1 MENFNAMFD
10 SFFND
15 TLQLTFP
22 WFFAMAAIIILDL
35 IFGVKKALYVGDD
48 VRISNA
54 FRRTMSKTLSYFWFV
69 ITVGVIDAATTLDFK
84 ITTWACLIV
93 CVIELSSVISNFLKI
108 KGYKFNKEKGFDFIV
123 RKTMKRLGVDSLEKG
138 EITDLIEK
146 DEEVKK
152 TEETMKKEGE

>member
-48 VRISNA
+48 VRVSNA
-54 FRRTMSKTLSYFWFV
+54 FRRTMSKALSYFWFV
-69 ITVGVIDAATTLDFK
+69 ITVG
-84 ITTWACLIV
+84 
-93 CVIELSSVISNFLKI
+93 VIELSSVISNFLKI
-108 KGYKFNKEKGFDFIV
+108 KGYKFNKEKGFDFII
-123 RKTMKRLGVDSLEKG
+123 RKTMKRFGVDSLEKG

>member
-69 ITVGVIDAATTLDFK
+69 VTVGIIDAATTIDLK
-84 ITTWACLIV
+84 ITTWACLVV

-108 KGYKFNKEKGFDFIV
+108 KGYKFNKEKGFDFII
-123 RKTMKRLGVDSLEKG
+123 RKTMKRIGIDSLEKG

-146 DEEVKK
+146 DGEMQKIENN
-152 TEETMKKEGE
+152 EKEKGE